1 MIPLHGA
8 GFILEPIRVSHAKG
22 LFPVLSE
29 PGLYQ
34 FVENPAPKTQAD
46 LAQRFRR
53 WEAGASPDGS
63 ELWLNWAIRLDDQE
77 LVGHVQA
84 TVLPGATSWV
94 AYMLSQRHW
103 SQGLGRAATRLMIEH
118 LISQHRCKTLLACV
132 ARANQRSVALLQA
145 LSFSLASPAE
155 HVAHELSESE
165 DLFVHR
171 ACEIRPC

>member
-1 MIPLHGA
+1 MHGD

-34 FVENPAPKTQAD
+34 FIEHPAPKTEED
-46 LAQRFRR
+46 LAQRFKR

-84 TVLPGATSWV
+84 TVLSGATSWV

-103 SQGLGRAATRLMIEH
+103 GKGLGRAATGLMIQH
-118 LISQHRCKTLLACV
+118 LISQHQCKTLLACV
-132 ARANQRSVALLQA
+132 ERANQRSIALLRA
-145 LSFSLASPAE
+145 LSFSLASPDE
-155 HVAHELSESE
+155 HAAHQLSDSE
-165 DLFVHR
+165 ALFVYR
-171 ACEIRPC
+171 AE

>member
-1 MIPLHGA
+1 MTPLHGD

-34 FVENPAPKTQAD
+34 FVDLAAPKTEED
-46 LAQRFRR
+46 LAQRFKR
-53 WEAGASPDGS
+53 WQAGASPDGS
-63 ELWLNWAIRLDDQE
+63 ELWLNWAIRLDDQQ

-84 TVLPGATSWV
+84 TVLPEATSWV

-103 SQGLGRAATRLMIEH
+103 GKGLGRAATGLMIEH

-132 ARANQRSVALLQA
+132 ERANQRSIALLHA
-145 LSFSLASPAE
+145 LSFVQGSPAE
-155 HVAHELSESE
+155 HAAHQLSESE
-165 DLFVHR
+165 VLFVYR
-171 ACEIRPC
+171 A